1 MAVTAADLAVAIC
14 TRNRP
19 ALLRRALRSVTAQD
33 EPPGEIL
40 VIDNAPADE
49 ATRALVQ
56 AEFPGV
62 RYIREPV
69 VGLDAARNRALR
81 SATRDVVALLDDDGA
96 ADTRWTAALAAAF
109 SDHPAAG
116 LCTGRVE
123 PLSLET
129 EAQRLF
135 EANGGMPFPAGET
148 RLCLPGDARRLMG
161 GRRAPAIAWALTA
174 GCGCNLAVRRELALA
189 LGGFD
194 ESLDLGSP
202 LPGAGDS
209 DMILRVLEAG
219 SEVVCEPAALVR
231 HEHRRELDAMHE
243 QVVGYQRALV
253 ALTARAAARTP
264 AARRL
269 PVLAFLGWR
278 LVKPAVRLVRR
289 AAGRDVLPAGVLLR
303 MLWEG
308 WRGLASYS
316 PAGPARQGREQAA
329 PCS

>member
-1 MAVTAADLAVAIC
+1 MAVTSAADLTVAIC

-19 ALLRRALRSVTAQD
+19 GVLRRALASVTTQA
-33 EPPGEIL
+33 EAPGEIL
-40 VIDNAPADE
+40 VVDNAPADG
-49 ATRALVQ
+49 ATRALVH

-62 RYIREPV
+62 TYVLEPV

-81 SATRDVVALLDDDGA
+81 SATREIVALLDDDGVA
-96 ADTRWTAALAAAF
+96 GPGWTAALAAAF
-109 SDHPAAG
+109 RDHPAAG

-129 EAQRLF
+129 EAQRRF
-135 EANGGMPFPAGET
+135 EANGGMPFPDSET
-148 RLCLPGDARRLMG
+148 RLCLPADARRLMG

-209 DMILRVLEAG
+209 DMILRMLEAG
-219 SEVVCEPAALVR
+219 SDVVCEPAALVR
-231 HEHRRELDAMHE
+231 HEHRRDLDAMHE

-253 ALTARAAARTP
+253 ALTARAVARTP

-289 AAGRDVLPAGVLLR
+289 AVGRDVLPARVLLR

-308 WRGLASYS
+308 CRGLAAYS
-316 PAGPARQGREQAA
+316 AAPARQESA
-329 PCS
+329 P

>member
-1 MAVTAADLAVAIC
+1 MAVTSAADLTVAIC

-19 ALLRRALRSVTAQD
+19 GLLRRALQSVSAQT
-33 EPPGEIL
+33 EPPAEIL
-40 VIDNAPADE
+40 VVDNAPAD
-49 ATRALVQ
+49 AVTRTLVQ
-56 AEFPGV
+56 VEFPGV
-62 RYIREPV
+62 RYVPEPV
-69 VGLDAARNRALR
+69 AGLDAARNRALR
-81 SATRDVVALLDDDGA
+81 SATREVVALLDDDGV
-96 ADTRWTAALAAAF
+96 ADPGWTGALAAAF
-109 SDHPAAG
+109 RMHPKAG

-135 EANGGMPFPAGET
+135 EANGGMPFPDSAI
-148 RLCLPGDARRLMG
+148 RLCLPADGRRLMG

-174 GCGCNLAVRRELALA
+174 GCGCNLALRRELALA

-209 DMILRVLEAG
+209 DMILRVIEAG
-219 SEVVCEPAALVR
+219 AEVVCEPAALVR

-243 QVVGYQRALV
+243 QVIGYQRALV
-253 ALTARAAARTP
+253 ALAARAAARTP
-264 AARRL
+264 PARRL

-278 LVKPAVRLVRR
+278 LVKPAVRLARR
-289 AAGRDVLPAGVLLR
+289 AAGQDVLPARVLLR

-308 WRGLASYS
+308 WRGLVSYS
-316 PAGPARQGREQAA
+316 PARQVARSRQEGA
-329 PCS
+329 